1 MSCLVFSP
9 SLCPLLSQLQ
19 ARPRQEHAREPG
31 QALSAGGVCT
41 TEARGQSPA
50 RRQNAKQLE
59 RHRKV
64 ERDKGKLLEG
74 PNHSRGTRI
83 ATRKAPRPPALVTA
97 PPQPSSPHPKPFS
110 VATRHHR
117 VNCHSTYPCEFCLL
131 LSERH
136 LQLSALLSPPSAAM
150 RKRRLEARC

>member
-1 MSCLVFSP
+1 MFCLVFSP
-9 SLCPLLSQLQ
+9 SLCSLLSQLQ
-19 ARPRQEHAREPG
+19 AWPRQERAGEPG

-64 ERDKGKLLEG
+64 ETAKGKLLGG

-83 ATRKAPRPPALVTA
+83 AVRKAPQPPALVTA

-110 VATRHHR
+110 AATRHHR
-117 VNCHSTYPCEFCLL
+117 VNCHSTSPCNFCLP

-136 LQLSALLSPPSAAM
+136 LQLSALPSPSAAM
-150 RKRRLEARC
+150 KKRRLEARC